1 MTAIRCVRLLPRGWG
16 GLYTVRGQGRLVHTQ
31 ETEVRSGLSVM
42 EGKVRLAAPAW
53 ATLGSASL
61 QGWASPPL
69 PVASVLG
76 GQGIMELMEA
86 VWENPAEPSV
96 FQI

>member
-69 PVASVLG
+69 PVACLC
-76 GQGIMELMEA
+76 
-86 VWENPAEPSV
+86 
-96 FQI
+96 